1 MKEKLMA
8 HKIAILEDNLDRQAV
23 MRRCLADRFYTFD
36 AHFFDEAS
44 AMIRFLDLNLQET
57 IAISL
62 DNDLELKPGPDGRM
76 IDPGSGVEVAEH
88 LAKRPAVC
96 PVVIHTT
103 NTNAA
108 ESMKSA
114 LAAAGWR
121 TWRVVPYDGMNWIE
135 SDWLFRMRRAIVGPI
150 ARKHS
155 RRPTSPTEAS

>member
-1 MKEKLMA
+1 MA
-8 HKIAILEDNLDRQAV
+8 HKIAILEDNVDRQAV

-57 IAISL
+57 VAISL

-76 IDPGSGVEVAEH
+76 IDPGSGVEVAEY
-88 LAKRPAVC
+88 LATKPAAC
-96 PVVIHTT
+96 SVVIHTT
-103 NTNAA
+103 NSNAA

-121 TWRVVPYDGMNWIE
+121 TRRVVPFDDMNWIE
-135 SDWLFRMRRAIVGPI
+135 SDWLFAMRRAIVGPI
-150 ARKHS
+150 ARQYS
-155 RRPTSPTEAS
+155 RSRT